1 MPLTAGT
8 KSRTAT
14 KFYAP
19 LVGATLLTPVA
30 LTVAVPT
37 LDCKDLGSYFRPSLC
52 FYSVLTTRPPWSTS

>member
-8 KSRTAT
+8 KSHTIP

-30 LTVAVPT
+30 LTAAVPT
-37 LDCKDLGSYFRPSLC
+37 LDSKDLRSYFLM
-52 FYSVLTTRPPWSTS
+52 